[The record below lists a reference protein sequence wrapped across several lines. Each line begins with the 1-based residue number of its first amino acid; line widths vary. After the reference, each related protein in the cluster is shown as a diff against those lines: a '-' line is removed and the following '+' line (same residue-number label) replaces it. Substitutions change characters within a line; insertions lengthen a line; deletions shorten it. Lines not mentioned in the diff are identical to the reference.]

1 MCSDFSQD
9 RPADAVRSSPT
20 NIIHK
25 ECNLIA
31 FPGNKT
37 FKWTLTLFKFESE
50 ASALISCSAFLS
62 DRFVALYSQQKFTLL
77 KSDVL
82 LQVHQKP
89 PRKFSPYI
97 RFTFNKHLWLSCSLL
112 SRRAGL
118 SAQFL
123 FLQACVQSSAQ
134 N

>member
-25 ECNLIA
+25 ECDLIA

-37 FKWTLTLFKFESE
+37 FRWTLTLFKFESE

-62 DRFVALYSQQKFTLL
+62 DRFVVTGNSIVVSAKN
-77 KSDVL
+77 
-82 LQVHQKP
+82 
-89 PRKFSPYI
+89 YI
-97 RFTFNKHLWLSCSLL
+97 TEE
-112 SRRAGL
+112 
-118 SAQFL
+118 
-123 FLQACVQSSAQ
+123 
-134 N
+134 

>member
-25 ECNLIA
+25 ECDLIA

-50 ASALISCSAFLS
+50 ASALIFSAFLS
-62 DRFVALYSQQKFTLL
+62 DRFVVAGNSLVVSAKI
-77 KSDVL
+77 
-82 LQVHQKP
+82 
-89 PRKFSPYI
+89 YI
-97 RFTFNKHLWLSCSLL
+97 T
-112 SRRAGL
+112 GE
-118 SAQFL
+118 
-123 FLQACVQSSAQ
+123 
-134 N
+134 

>member
-25 ECNLIA
+25 ECDLIA

-62 DRFVALYSQQKFTLL
+62 DRFVVAGNSLVIPAKI
-77 KSDVL
+77 
-82 LQVHQKP
+82 
-89 PRKFSPYI
+89 YI
-97 RFTFNKHLWLSCSLL
+97 T
-112 SRRAGL
+112 GE
-118 SAQFL
+118 
-123 FLQACVQSSAQ
+123 
-134 N
+134 

>member
-25 ECNLIA
+25 ECDLIA

-37 FKWTLTLFKFESE
+37 FKWTLTLFKFELE

-62 DRFVALYSQQKFTLL
+62 DRFVVADNSLVITAKI
-77 KSDVL
+77 
-82 LQVHQKP
+82 
-89 PRKFSPYI
+89 YI
-97 RFTFNKHLWLSCSLL
+97 T
-112 SRRAGL
+112 GE
-118 SAQFL
+118 
-123 FLQACVQSSAQ
+123 
-134 N
+134 